1 MIKGSIVAI
10 VTPMHADGAVDFERF
25 KTLIDW
31 HIENGT
37 QAIVPVGTTGETATL
52 SMDEHLAVVECAVK
66 HANKRI
72 PIIAGAGAN
81 NTAEAIHFSRECEA
95 MGADYTLSVVPY
107 YNKPTQEGIYQHFRT
122 IAEAVDLP
130 AIVYNV
136 PGRTVADMSNDTV
149 LRLAQVPGII
159 GIKDATG
166 DIARGAWLLHHKPAG
181 FQVFS
186 GDDPTAAALIMLGG
200 NGNISVTANVA
211 PRLMHDLCAAALAG
225 NVARVRELNGRLVQL
240 NKVLFIE
247 ANPIPV
253 KWAMAEMGLCQAGC
267 RLPLTPLN
275 EQYHAV
281 VRNALKDVGLI

>member
-95 MGADYTLSVVPY
+95 MGV
-107 YNKPTQEGIYQHFRT
+107 F
-122 IAEAVDLP
+122 P
-130 AIVYNV
+130 AIGV
-136 PGRTVADMSNDTV
+136 
-149 LRLAQVPGII
+149 
-159 GIKDATG
+159 
-166 DIARGAWLLHHKPAG
+166 
-181 FQVFS
+181 
-186 GDDPTAAALIMLGG
+186 
-200 NGNISVTANVA
+200 
-211 PRLMHDLCAAALAG
+211 
-225 NVARVRELNGRLVQL
+225 
-240 NKVLFIE
+240 
-247 ANPIPV
+247 
-253 KWAMAEMGLCQAGC
+253 
-267 RLPLTPLN
+267 
-275 EQYHAV
+275 
-281 VRNALKDVGLI
+281 